1 MKKSALLILLHRI
14 VNRMD
19 RETAALAGV
28 QHLTL
33 SQFGVLEALYN
44 KGCLSVGEVK
54 RLVLSSDGTMPVV
67 VRNLVKAGL
76 IVRRQ
81 DVADH
86 RRYLLELTDKG
97 RAVVEPLSAANLHVL
112 FGQLE
117 TAWTP
122 EEIRLLVKLL
132 QKFPLEAG

>member
-14 VNRMD
+14 VARMD
-19 RETAALAGV
+19 RQTAALAGA

-54 RLVLSSDGTMPVV
+54 RLILSSDGTMPVV

-76 IVRRQ
+76 IARRQ
-81 DVADH
+81 DPEDH
-86 RRYLLELTDKG
+86 RRYLLELTEKG
-97 RAVVEPLSAANLHVL
+97 RQVVEPLSAANLKML
-112 FGQLE
+112 FDQLE
-117 TAWTP
+117 AAWTP
-122 EEIRLLVKLL
+122 EEIRQLL
-132 QKFPLEAG
+132 QLLRKFPLED